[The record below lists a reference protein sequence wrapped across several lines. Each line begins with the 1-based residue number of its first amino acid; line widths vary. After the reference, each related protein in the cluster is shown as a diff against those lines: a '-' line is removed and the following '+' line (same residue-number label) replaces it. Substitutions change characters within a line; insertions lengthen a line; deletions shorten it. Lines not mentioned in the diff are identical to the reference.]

1 MTDTSSCTDPITA
14 VPVET
19 GGIEPFKAAFVIA
32 LAALAD
38 WLFYGHDIGISAALF
53 LAALGGAAIAA
64 NPRRASRRETGAAVA
79 VMVAGF
85 VPMVIQPSFLAAI
98 FGVVGVA
105 YAAMTTTETGT
116 RWTRRLNEA
125 GRLIFDTTW
134 RAPLDLSRALRTQAG
149 KPPRFGSLVGWI
161 VPLGLGTVFLLLFA
175 NANPLI
181 ESFLSAID
189 LSRLLAQVN
198 VSRVMLWLLF
208 VALVW
213 PFVFLRRTAVLKTIV
228 KEIVAG
234 NSDVSDI
241 EFPATLLNRAAILRS
256 LVLFNA
262 LFAVQTVL
270 DLTYLWG
277 SAALPAGTSHAAY
290 AHRGAYPLIATAL
303 LAAAFV
309 IIALKPGSDTERS
322 RPIRLLVFAWI
333 AQNVLLVSSSIL
345 RLDLYVEV
353 YSLSYW
359 RLAAII
365 WMGLVAAGL
374 LLIIAR
380 IALGRSNRWLV
391 GMNVAALAVT
401 LYAVN
406 LVNLPAVIANYNV
419 EHSREISGK
428 GSPLDAYYL
437 LSLGPHALPAI
448 DRYVTATAT
457 ITPPLATVYTVNLR
471 RLHLVRMA
479 DWRAWGYFDASL
491 SRYLEK

>member
-1 MTDTSSCTDPITA
+1 MAT
-14 VPVET
+14 VPVES

-38 WLFYGHDIGISAALF
+38 WLFYGHNIGISAALF

-85 VPMVIQPSFLAAI
+85 VPMVIQPSFLATI

-105 YAAMTTTETGT
+105 YAAMATTETGT

-149 KPPRFGSLVGWI
+149 KPPRFSSLVGWI
-161 VPLGLGTVFLLLFA
+161 VPLGLGAVFLLLFA

-208 VALVW
+208 VVLVW
-213 PFVFLRRTAVLKTIV
+213 PFVFLRRTAALKTIT

-234 NSDVSDI
+234 SSDISDI
-241 EFPATLLNRAAILRS
+241 ELPATLLNRAAILRS

-262 LFAVQTVL
+262 MFAVQTVL

-277 SAALPAGTSHAAY
+277 SAALPAGMTHASY

-322 RPIRLLVFAWI
+322 RTIRLLVFAWI
-333 AQNVLLVSSSIL
+333 AQNVLLVLSSIL

-359 RLAAII
+359 RLAAGL
-365 WMGLVAAGL
+365 WMGLVAFGL
-374 LLIIAR
+374 VLIVAR

-391 GMNVAALAVT
+391 GMNAAALAVT
-401 LYAVN
+401 LYAVS
-406 LVNLPAVIANYNV
+406 LVNLPAFIANYNV
-419 EHSREISGK
+419 DHSRELDGK
-428 GSPLDAYYL
+428 GSSLDAFYI

-448 DRYVTATAT
+448 DRYVAKTST
-457 ITPPLATVYTVNLR
+457 ITQPLAPTYTANLR
-471 RLHLVRMA
+471 RLHLDRMK

-491 SRYLEK
+491 SRYLEKSTAP